1 MSGTLRLVF
10 AGTPDF
16 ALPCLHACLASAA
29 QVQAVYTQPDRRS
42 GRGRQLKASPVKQAA
57 LDAGI
62 PVEQPTGFKS
72 AEAQAQLADFRP
84 DLLIV
89 VAYGLILPQAV
100 LDIPR
105 LGCWNV
111 HASLLPRW
119 RGAAP
124 VQRAIAAG
132 DAETGVALMQMEA
145 GLDTGPVLLQRHT
158 PIAADETGG
167 SLHDRLAAL
176 GAETLAE
183 GLRRVCAGQTLTA
196 EPQAGDGVVYAHKL
210 TKDEARLDFGRSAM
224 ELERKVRA
232 FDPWP
237 VAEAE
242 IGGEQLRIYSARAL
256 DTQPGVEPGSVLAVG
271 REGIDIACGEGVLR
285 LLEVQRPGKRRMP
298 VADYL
303 NSRPDLR
310 GARG

>member
-89 VAYGLILPQAV
+89 VAYGLILPQTV

-105 LGCWNV
+105 LGCW
-111 HASLLPRW
+111 
-119 RGAAP
+119 
-124 VQRAIAAG
+124 
-132 DAETGVALMQMEA
+132 
-145 GLDTGPVLLQRHT
+145 
-158 PIAADETGG
+158 
-167 SLHDRLAAL
+167 
-176 GAETLAE
+176 
-183 GLRRVCAGQTLTA
+183 
-196 EPQAGDGVVYAHKL
+196 
-210 TKDEARLDFGRSAM
+210 
-224 ELERKVRA
+224 
-232 FDPWP
+232 
-237 VAEAE
+237 
-242 IGGEQLRIYSARAL
+242 
-256 DTQPGVEPGSVLAVG
+256 
-271 REGIDIACGEGVLR
+271 
-285 LLEVQRPGKRRMP
+285 
-298 VADYL
+298 
-303 NSRPDLR
+303 
-310 GARG
+310 